1 MTDLKDQE
9 SKSQGGRSFKEQI
22 LAELE
27 EANRLRKIREEELF
41 QKEQEAK
48 ELAQKTAQ
56 LMAEYEEQDR
66 KDRAE
71 ADLQA
76 QKKKLH
82 DNAQKALQENH
93 IAVETD
99 QESIDQ
105 TLNQISD
112 TFSPKERKEN
122 KTESLEEDNPT
133 SELSTKQSEEIFS
146 ESQDFSSN
154 NDSSL
159 SQKESNS
166 ASMMESTEFD
176 QTKPLP
182 VVSMK
187 SEDDS
192 MMSSSEET
200 NLIGNS
206 DSESQFSEGDK
217 TSSEL
222 DSETPSVESTLAPV
236 NSNQP
241 IETSSDV
248 KEDTEKSMRKKRRQ
262 KTEGLAN
269 KITKRIILVLVLILI
284 ALGLFGAYYINS
296 SLKPVDKTD
305 KSYVQVDIPIGSGNK
320 LIGQIL
326 EKDGLI
332 KSGTVFNFYSKFK
345 NYTNF
350 QSGYYNLQKSMSL
363 DEIAKE
369 LQKGGTTEPTKPAV
383 GKVLV
388 REGYTIKQIADSI
401 DDNVAT
407 KSTKDKTPF
416 TSKAF
421 LAVVKDKTFIA
432 DMVKKYSKL
441 LGNLPSS
448 DEATYQLEGYLF
460 PATYNYYKDTDMKAL
475 VEEMISTT
483 NQTLSPYYDKIASSG
498 KTVNEVLTMASLVE
512 KEGSTDEDRRKIA
525 SVFNNRLDSGMALQS
540 NIAVLY
546 AIGKLGEK
554 TTLSEDASINT
565 SINSPYNDYT
575 NTGLMPG
582 PVDSP
587 SKSAIE
593 ATVNPDSTDYL
604 YFVADVKT
612 GNVYYA
618 KTYEEHTANV
628 EKYVNSNI
636 SQ

>member
-248 KEDTEKSMRKKRRQ
+248 KEDTEKSMRKKDVKKQ
-262 KTEGLAN
+262 
-269 KITKRIILVLVLILI
+269 
-284 ALGLFGAYYINS
+284 
-296 SLKPVDKTD
+296 
-305 KSYVQVDIPIGSGNK
+305 
-320 LIGQIL
+320 
-326 EKDGLI
+326 
-332 KSGTVFNFYSKFK
+332 
-345 NYTNF
+345 
-350 QSGYYNLQKSMSL
+350 
-363 DEIAKE
+363 
-369 LQKGGTTEPTKPAV
+369 
-383 GKVLV
+383 KVL
-388 REGYTIKQIADSI
+388 
-401 DDNVAT
+401 
-407 KSTKDKTPF
+407 
-416 TSKAF
+416 
-421 LAVVKDKTFIA
+421 
-432 DMVKKYSKL
+432 
-441 LGNLPSS
+441 
-448 DEATYQLEGYLF
+448 
-460 PATYNYYKDTDMKAL
+460 
-475 VEEMISTT
+475 
-483 NQTLSPYYDKIASSG
+483 
-498 KTVNEVLTMASLVE
+498 LT
-512 KEGSTDEDRRKIA
+512 R
-525 SVFNNRLDSGMALQS
+525 
-540 NIAVLY
+540 
-546 AIGKLGEK
+546 
-554 TTLSEDASINT
+554 
-565 SINSPYNDYT
+565 
-575 NTGLMPG
+575 
-582 PVDSP
+582 
-587 SKSAIE
+587 
-593 ATVNPDSTDYL
+593 
-604 YFVADVKT
+604 
-612 GNVYYA
+612 
-618 KTYEEHTANV
+618 
-628 EKYVNSNI
+628 
-636 SQ
+636 